1 MRRILGT
8 LVALVV
14 AISFVL
20 IPATVSAD
28 LGKCTGWDKVKWED
42 NPTSWN
48 LYLQHWGRT
57 PVTAMSTLAG
67 LCGPGKL
74 CVVCDISKCAAPAG
88 NSSTDNVSVCTSGCW
103 GKSVNFANKSWAPAE
118 LGSNPLVVD
127 SNLNHGVTAQG
138 GDWGITGCQHPECV
152 SSTWCL
158 QNNLLS
164 HPLQ

>member
-1 MRRILGT
+1 
-8 LVALVV
+8 
-14 AISFVL
+14 VL

-42 NPTSWN
+42 NQNSWN

-57 PVTAMSTLAG
+57 PINAMSTLAG

-74 CVVCDISKCAAPAG
+74 CAVCDITKCAASTG
-88 NSSTDNVSVCTSGCW
+88 NISTDNVSVCIAGCW
-103 GKSVNFANKSWAPAE
+103 GKSVDFANKSWAPAD
-118 LGSNPLVVD
+118 LGSNPLVV
-127 SNLNHGVTAQG
+127 NTQLNHGAYASGGQG